1 MSVSDSHAAT
11 THQRRRGRGLR
22 VLVAG
27 GGVAGLEAL
36 LALGALAG
44 DRVVLH
50 LLSPGDWFVYRPLEV
65 REAFDPDAMVRIDW
79 ARILIDR
86 RIGHLSDALRTVDV
100 EQHVVTTTGGNTLPY
115 DVLVLTPG
123 ARIRPALAGAVTV
136 GLPGATRALGE
147 VLGELRSGTA
157 RHVAF
162 VGPAGISWTVPLY
175 ELAMLTADHVARS
188 GVEPRPEFTL
198 VTCEGR
204 PLELFGP
211 EASTRIA
218 DMLERRS
225 IRLHTAGMGL
235 THRSGRLRLDLEDGL
250 PVDRTVALPLL
261 EGPRIA
267 GLRATQDGFLRV
279 DGHGRVD
286 GADDVYA
293 AGDAT
298 AFPVKQGG
306 LAAQQADA
314 VAAHI
319 AARAGAQVQPAPFE
333 PMLRGML
340 LTGGRP
346 MFLRRDLT
354 AGPPGAEV
362 TAESPWWPAAKIVGH
377 HLAPYLARHIDWGA
391 RPRGPQGRH

>member
-1 MSVSDSHAAT
+1 MSVSHSHTAANR
-11 THQRRRGRGLR
+11 QRRRRPGLR
-22 VLVAG
+22 VLVVG

-36 LALGALAG
+36 LALGSLAG

-79 ARILIDR
+79 ARILTDR

-115 DVLVLTPG
+115 DLLVLTPG
-123 ARIRPALAGAVTV
+123 ARTRPSLAGAVTI
-136 GLPGATRALGE
+136 GSPGWTRALGE
-147 VLGELRSGTA
+147 LLGELREGTA

-162 VGPAGISWTVPLY
+162 VGPGGLSWTVPLY
-175 ELAMLTADHVARS
+175 ELAMLTADLVERS
-188 GVEPRPEFTL
+188 DVEPRPQFTL
-198 VTCEGR
+198 VTSEAR
-204 PLELFGP
+204 PLEVFGP
-211 EASTRIA
+211 EASATIA

-225 IRLHTAGMGL
+225 VRLRTAGVGL
-235 THRSGRLRLDLEDGL
+235 THRSGRLRLDLEDGV
-250 PVDRTVALPLL
+250 PVDRTVALPSL

-279 DGHGRVD
+279 DCHGRVD
-286 GADDVYA
+286 GVDDVYA

-298 AFPVKQGG
+298 AFTIKQGG

-314 VAAHI
+314 VAGHI

-333 PMLRGML
+333 PVLRGTL
-340 LTGGRP
+340 LNGGP
-346 MFLRRDLT
+346 PIFLRRDLT
-354 AGPPGAEV
+354 AGAPAAEV
-362 TAESPWWPAAKIVGH
+362 TAESPWWPAAKIVGR
-377 HLAPYLARHIDWGA
+377 HLAPYLATHIDWGA
-391 RPRGPQGRH
+391 QPRGPQGRR